1 MKPNRTPS
9 VQKAGI
15 IYNDIKPIACQ
26 AAEDLKNKLTAAGW
40 EVVMATG
47 AGGILGYSQPDRP
60 VCHTPIDSLMP
71 AGFDE
76 QMKFA
81 IVLGGDGTVLAA
93 FRQVA
98 PCGIPLLAV
107 NTGHMGFLTETYLS
121 QLSQALEPLMA
132 GDYELEERAMLSVRL
147 YRDDLLLWE
156 ALCLNE
162 MVLHREPL
170 TSMCHFEV
178 EVGHHSPVDI
188 AADGVIISTPTGSTA
203 YSLSAGGPVITPGVP
218 VLQLVPI
225 CPHSLA
231 SRALVFA
238 DSEPVTIYP
247 ANPNRLVMVVDGNAG
262 CYVLPE
268 DRVRLERS
276 PYKARFIRMQP
287 PEFFRILR
295 EKLGWGLP
303 HIAKPTSVELP

>member
-1 MKPNRTPS
+1 MPK
-9 VQKAGI
+9 VGI
-15 IYNDIKPIACQ
+15 IYNEVKPAACRVKTQ
-26 AAEDLKNKLTAAGW
+26 LERDLTARGCQ
-40 EVVMATG
+40 VRVATG
-47 AGGILGYSQPDRP
+47 MGGILGHSKPDSP
-60 VCHTPIDSLMP
+60 VCHTPIHGLVP
-71 AGFDE
+71 PGFEKD
-76 QMKFA
+76 FDFG

-98 PCGIPLLAV
+98 PLGIPLLTV
-107 NTGHMGFLTETYLS
+107 NTGHMGFLTETYLT
-121 QLSQALEPLMA
+121 QLDSALEA
-132 GDYELEERAMLSVRL
+132 VFEGNYRLEERTMVTVRVL
-147 YRDDLLLWE
+147 REETVLWE

-178 EVGHHSPVDI
+178 IVGQHSPVDI

-203 YSLSAGGPVITPGVP
+203 YSLSSGGPVITPNVQ

-231 SRALVFA
+231 SRALIFSDTELVQ
-238 DSEPVTIYP
+238 VLP
-247 ANPNRLVMVVDGNAG
+247 ATRERMMMVVDGNAG
-262 CYVLPE
+262 CYVLPD
-268 DRVRLERS
+268 DRVVIEKSDYTAGFVRLR
-276 PYKARFIRMQP
+276 PT
-287 PEFFRILR
+287 EFFRVLR